1 MTIPHS
7 KANQANLSQLQL
19 AWKQLSTLNK
29 LSMTFLCQPI
39 LYFQV
44 FCIGLLI
51 QGFFLMVLS
60 VYWKLYSSS
69 WPISSCVVISWN
81 THWMLLFWIAS
92 IGATLPVC
100 NEVGKW
106 MSEEFDEK
114 FSTRFYMQF
123 GSAHRP
129 VCDQND
135 IILFLILLVAVKL
148 SLKTW

>member
-51 QGFFLMVLS
+51 QGFFFNGFERLLKIIFQFMANFILCS
-60 VYWKLYSSS
+60 HLLEYS
-69 WPISSCVVISWN
+69 
-81 THWMLLFWIAS
+81 WMLLFWIAS

-114 FSTRFYMQF
+114 FSTRFYIWTVRF
-123 GSAHRP
+123 SSSPSLRSKRYYFVFNSPGSSET
-129 VCDQND
+129 
-135 IILFLILLVAVKL
+135 F
-148 SLKTW
+148 S

>member
-1 MTIPHS
+1 MLTIPHS

-29 LSMTFLCQPI
+29 LSMTFLCKPI

-114 FSTRFYMQF
+114 FSTRFYIWTVRF
-123 GSAHRP
+123 SSSPSLRSKRYYFVFNSPGSRET
-129 VCDQND
+129 
-135 IILFLILLVAVKL
+135 F
-148 SLKTW
+148 S